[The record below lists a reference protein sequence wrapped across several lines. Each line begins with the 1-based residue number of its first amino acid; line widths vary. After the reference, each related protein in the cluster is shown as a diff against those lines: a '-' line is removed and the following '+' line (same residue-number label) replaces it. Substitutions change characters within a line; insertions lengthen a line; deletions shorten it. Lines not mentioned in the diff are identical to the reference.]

1 MPAPSERMPG
11 PSTPAGASLERP
23 LKANA
28 RNQLPYPCGI
38 WRWLNPETGEIRPYN
53 CGSWRCPKCSPHQVD
68 RWARIIG
75 EAPIQRHVVLTALGD
90 TPDLA
95 RRRFQHITCG
105 IRRGELGGFPRR
117 TWQHEWFAA
126 LESHWKA
133 GYHVHLLQW
142 GHYLP
147 QRRLSQLAQRYGT
160 GGVVWT
166 RALTASDLDGHV
178 HRYVVRHLVGTL
190 HPRQHKPGRRVRYSR
205 GFWEGRSVKQ
215 VADELWPPDGSGPWV
230 LEKPDLVAREIAAE
244 DWRRAKSDFWE
255 DITLRQLLR
264 MGWTD
269 NMLLRAGLLREVV
282 E

>member
-1 MPAPSERMPG
+1 VPAPPPR
-11 PSTPAGASLERP
+11 PAPAASASLERP
-23 LKANA
+23 LSRNA
-28 RNQLPYPCGI
+28 HNQPPYPCGI

-53 CGSWRCPKCSPHQVD
+53 CGSWRCPKCSPRAID

-75 EAPIQRHVVLTALGD
+75 EAPVQRHVVLTALGD
-90 TPDLA
+90 NPELA
-95 RRRFQHITCG
+95 RRRFHHITQG

-117 TWQHEWFAA
+117 PWLHEWFGA
-126 LESHWKA
+126 LEGHQKG

-147 QRRLSQLAQRYGT
+147 QRHLSRLSASYGA
-160 GGVVWT
+160 GRVVWC
-166 RALTASDLDGHV
+166 RAYDPRPTEGDLR
-178 HRYVVRHLVGTL
+178 RYVVRHLVGTV
-190 HPRQHKPGRRVRYSR
+190 HPKQHKPGRRVRYSR
-205 GFWEGRSVKQ
+205 NFWEGRSVRQ
-215 VADELWPPDGSGPWV
+215 VADELWPPDQSGPWV

-264 MGWTD
+264 MGWSD